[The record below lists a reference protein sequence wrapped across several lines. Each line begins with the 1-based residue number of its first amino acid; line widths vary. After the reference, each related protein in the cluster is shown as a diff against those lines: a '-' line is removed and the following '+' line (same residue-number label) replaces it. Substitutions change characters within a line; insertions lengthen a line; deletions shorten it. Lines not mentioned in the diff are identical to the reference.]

1 MVTGIKLIVA
11 AHATES
17 ETSVPQVI
25 PQVTLSS
32 GVNWYDTGV
41 GATEVRL
48 LRIIAASPGPGWA
61 APARPA
67 ATFWATSR
75 LVTNMAVSVKREA
88 GSSVPIVRR
97 TALVA
102 LASVELLVLLTALTK
117 PAYGYVD
124 PGSGLLAVQLGGS
137 MLAGGL
143 FVLRSKIRRLF
154 RLTPTD
160 QKIEAEKSAAP
171 ESSE

>member
-1 MVTGIKLIVA
+1 M
-11 AHATES
+11 
-17 ETSVPQVI
+17 
-25 PQVTLSS
+25 
-32 GVNWYDTGV
+32 
-41 GATEVRL
+41 
-48 LRIIAASPGPGWA
+48 
-61 APARPA
+61 
-67 ATFWATSR
+67 
-75 LVTNMAVSVKREA
+75 
-88 GSSVPIVRR
+88 PIVRR

-154 RLTPTD
+154 RLNPTD